1 MRTCSDSIVDVAPD
15 AGRDRGGPS
24 SDLPVVGHLTRLL
37 DQGILLGWLIIKT
50 DQVMNRFS
58 RSMFLVLPTLLAIPA
73 CNSSRTAQGGALGA
87 GAGAGIG
94 AIIGNQFEG
103 KNGTAIGAI
112 IGAAVGGTTGA
123 LIGRRMDKQA
133 EELRNDLEGATVTRV
148 GEGIKI
154 TFDSGLLFA
163 VDQSALTTAAK
174 ANIADMAN
182 TLQKYE
188 DTEVLIEGHTDADGS
203 EEHNMDLSRERAD
216 SVKRD
221 LLAAG
226 LSPSRL
232 STVGYGETQ
241 PMADN
246 GTAAGK
252 AENRRVEIAIYADR
266 RMKKAAERGEFGS
279 VE

>member
-1 MRTCSDSIVDVAPD
+1 
-15 AGRDRGGPS
+15 
-24 SDLPVVGHLTRLL
+24 
-37 DQGILLGWLIIKT
+37 
-50 DQVMNRFS
+50 MNSFS
-58 RSMFLVLPTLLAIPA
+58 RAMLIAFPTLIAFPA
-73 CNSSRTAQGGALGA
+73 CNTSKTAQGGAIGA
-87 GAGAGIG
+87 GAGAGLG
-94 AIIGNQFEG
+94 AVIGNQFDG

-163 VDQSALTTAAK
+163 VDQSTLTGSAK
-174 ANIADMAN
+174 TNIADLAK
-182 TLQKYE
+182 TLQKYD

-203 EEHNMDLSRERAD
+203 EQHNLELSRERAN
-216 SVKRD
+216 SVERD

-226 LSPSRL
+226 LSPARL
-232 STVGYGETQ
+232 STVGYGEEQ
-241 PMADN
+241 PVADN
-246 GTAAGK
+246 STADGK
-252 AENRRVEIAIYADR
+252 SANRRVEIAIYANE
-266 RMKKAAERGEFGS
+266 RMKKAAERGDLGS

>member
-37 DQGILLGWLIIKT
+37 DQGILLGLLIIKT

-58 RSMFLVLPTLLAIPA
+58 RSMFLVLPTLLALPA

-163 VDQSALTTAAK
+163 VDKSDLSGTAQSNITELATTL
-174 ANIADMAN
+174 N
-182 TLQKYE
+182 KYD
-188 DTEVLIEGHTDADGS
+188 DTEVLIEGHTDADGADAYNETLS
-203 EEHNMDLSRERAD
+203 ESRAKAVARALEAQG
-216 SVKRD
+216 VH
-221 LLAAG
+221 AG
-226 LSPSRL
+226 RI
-232 STVGYGETQ
+232 STMGYGETQ
-241 PMADN
+241 PVGDN
-246 GTAAGK
+246 STAEGK
-252 AENRRVEIAIYADR
+252 AQNRRVEVAIYANK
-266 RMKKAAERGEFGS
+266 RMKKAAERGEL
-279 VE
+279 